1 MRSHELVVDFFE
13 PDDVLVFLEL
23 PFLDTGGGLEADV
36 VEEFPK
42 KRVDRSGIEMGNRTE
57 FFFHEPHFREAVV
70 PAEIIQIGVLDDFL
84 QMGLRRGER
93 DGCQDEGFYPSDAV
107 FGMSFLFQPFLR
119 QSCPDDFVSVVGFDE
134 SGVVEQRSQEEV
146 RQFFVVEFLGVS
158 DFASPSKYVER
169 VPDVVI
175 GVVLYRLEYPQYVAV
190 RFHQ

>member
-1 MRSHELVVDFFE
+1 MNLACRQPGHALH
-13 PDDVLVFLEL
+13 LHAL
-23 PFLDTGGGLEADV
+23 
-36 VEEFPK
+36 
-42 KRVDRSGIEMGNRTE
+42 
-57 FFFHEPHFREAVV
+57 FHEEEVQR
-70 PAEIIQIGVLDDFL
+70 
-84 QMGLRRGER
+84 
-93 DGCQDEGFYPSDAV
+93 S
-107 FGMSFLFQPFLR
+107 R